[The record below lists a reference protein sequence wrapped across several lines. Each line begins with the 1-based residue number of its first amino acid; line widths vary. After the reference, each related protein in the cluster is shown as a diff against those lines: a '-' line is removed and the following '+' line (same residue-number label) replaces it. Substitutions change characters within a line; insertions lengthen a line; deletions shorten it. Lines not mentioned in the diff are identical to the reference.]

1 MTVDEVIEQLK
12 RTTLVSVN
20 GIVIAVVL
28 HAIESLRDEN
38 ARLSQAAEPEAVEP
52 KDWPDAQGLW
62 SRQGKI
68 YAALTDRCEMMVR
81 NINGP
86 QWRNV
91 CDSLRGNWLPCKVL
105 VPSAKEPEA
114 KPASSVMQEW
124 TQQLSMMQQT
134 VLLTAIRGP
143 DGLPKYGCVKMLLR
157 WYRRCV
163 VLSAM
168 DGKVLGDPCDS
179 NGGSFT
185 GPSLP
190 EVTEDWESPMS
201 EILSEYLRTLDAVPH
216 HFQLHLMHAI
226 EILGYKH
233 PCERIRN
240 WWHDAYRRLVRD
252 MHLHPESEAQLD
264 ERLGDDRSGWLK
276 HADAATTK

>member
-28 HAIESLRDEN
+28 HALESLRDEN

-114 KPASSVMQEW
+114 KPE
-124 TQQLSMMQQT
+124 
-134 VLLTAIRGP
+134 RP
-143 DGLPKYGCVKMLLR
+143 PMLLALNEDAGDWMWHSR
-157 WYRRCV
+157 RGDHWAIAGSEWQYNSHGIYRV
-163 VLSAM
+163 DESAS
-168 DGKVLGDPCDS
+168 DP
-179 NGGSFT
+179 
-185 GPSLP
+185 
-190 EVTEDWESPMS
+190 E
-201 EILSEYLRTLDAVPH
+201 AV
-216 HFQLHLMHAI
+216 AI
-226 EILGYKH
+226 WKR
-233 PCERIRN
+233 ER
-240 WWHDAYRRLVRD
+240 A
-252 MHLHPESEAQLD
+252 E
-264 ERLGDDRSGWLK
+264 
-276 HADAATTK
+276 